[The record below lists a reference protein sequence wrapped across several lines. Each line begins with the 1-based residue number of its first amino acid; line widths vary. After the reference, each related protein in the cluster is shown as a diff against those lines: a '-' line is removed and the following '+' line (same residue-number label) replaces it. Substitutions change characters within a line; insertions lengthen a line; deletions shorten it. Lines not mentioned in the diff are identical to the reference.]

1 MMEASERVRPTP
13 GTTGATP
20 DAEGATPAPDAPRAF
35 PRARAVGK
43 FLFAGSEKLYVRGVT
58 YGTFRPDADGHEYPP
73 PAIVDRDFALMARH
87 GFNAVRTYTAPPRWL
102 LDLAQQHGL
111 RLLIGLGGERSIGYV
126 CEGRWSRKHEEAFL
140 EAARACYGH
149 PAVLAFAV
157 ANEIP
162 ASIVRWLGAPRV
174 ERHVERL
181 CALVRRRD
189 PGALVTYVSYP
200 TTEYLRLPFLDFH
213 CFNVYLEQRERLEAY
228 LARLQNLVGDQPLV
242 LAEIGL
248 DSMRNGEDR
257 QAETLAWQ
265 VRSSFASGAAGAFV
279 YAWTDEWHRG
289 GEDVHDWAFGLTRRD
304 RSPKPALAAVER
316 AMREV
321 PFSPEGPWPRI
332 SVVVCSYNGS
342 RTLRDCL
349 EGLAKLEYPDF
360 EVIVVDDGSKDNVS
374 AIASEYDVRLI
385 RTENRGLSSARNT
398 GMEAATGEIV
408 AYTDDDARPDP
419 HWLYYLGDAYRR
431 GNDAGVGGPN
441 IVPPDDGWIAQCV
454 AASPGG
460 PAHVLL
466 SDQVAE
472 HIPGCN
478 MSFRK
483 RALQAIDGF
492 DVRYRTAGDD
502 VDLCWRLTERGL
514 PLGFRAGAMV
524 WHHRRGS
531 VRTYWRQ
538 QVGYGRAEALLE
550 GKWPERYN
558 ALGHVTWAGSIYG
571 TGLARA
577 WELRRSRIYQGAW
590 GLAPF
595 QRLYEPAAS
604 TIGSLILVPE
614 WYLGVA
620 WLALFALAGVL
631 WAPLRFAIPLFAL
644 AAAAPLALAVT
655 NAANVRF
662 PYPARDRRERWLR
675 RPLTAYLYA
684 MQPLARLHGR
694 LKHGLT
700 PWRDRSGAGFVAPTV
715 RSRRVWCEQGASA
728 AARLDAIER
737 DLRSRNVPV
746 RRGGDF
752 DRWDLE
758 LRGGPFAAARM
769 RMAVEE
775 HAGGRQLVRLR
786 AWPRVSVAAS
796 LLAAGLGALAIV
808 AARDSVAAAGLL
820 GALALG
826 LAAGLALGA
835 GAALAACLG
844 SMGRAQAR
852 WK

>member
-1 MMEASERVRPTP
+1 MLDPQERALT
-13 GTTGATP
+13 
-20 DAEGATPAPDAPRAF
+20 APNAVHTSPESALAANAAPHVFA
-35 PRARAVGK
+35 RARAEGK
-43 FLFAGSEKLYVRGVT
+43 FLFAGDEKLYVRGVT
-58 YGTFRPDADGHEYPP
+58 YGTFRPDEDGHEYPSRE
-73 PAIVDRDFALMARH
+73 IVDRDFALIASH

-102 LDLAQQHGL
+102 LDLAQKHGL
-111 RLLIGLGGERSIGYV
+111 RFLIGLGGERSIGYV
-126 CEGRWSRKHEEAFL
+126 CEGRWNAKHEQAFL
-140 EAARACYGH
+140 DAARECFGH
-149 PAVLAFAV
+149 PAVLAFAI

-162 ASIVRWLGAPRV
+162 ASIVRWLGARRV

-181 CALVRRRD
+181 CTLVRRRD

-200 TTEYLRLPFLDFH
+200 TTEYLRLPFLDLH
-213 CFNVYLEQRERLEAY
+213 CFNVYLEQREKLEAY
-228 LARLQNLVGDQPLV
+228 LARLHNLTGDRPLV

-248 DSMRNGEDR
+248 DSFRNGEDR

-265 VRSSFASGAAGAFV
+265 VRSTFASGAAGAFV

-289 GEDVHDWAFGLTRRD
+289 GEDVFDWEFGLTRRD

-321 PFSPEGPWPRI
+321 PFAPAGAWPRV

-349 EGLAKLEYPDF
+349 EGLERLEYPDF
-360 EVIVVDDGSKDNVS
+360 EVIVVDDGSTDNVS
-374 AIASEYDVRLI
+374 EIASEFDVRLI

-419 HWLYYLGDAYRR
+419 HWLYYLADAFRR
-431 GNDAGVGGPN
+431 GTDSGVGGPN

-466 SDQVAE
+466 SDQEAE

-478 MSFRK
+478 MAFRK
-483 RALQAIDGF
+483 RALQSIDGF

-531 VRTYWRQ
+531 VRTYWKQ

-550 GKWPERYN
+550 AKWPERYN
-558 ALGHVTWAGSIYG
+558 ALGHVAWAGSIYG
-571 TGLARA
+571 AGLSRG
-577 WELRRSRIYQGAW
+577 WNLQRPRIYQGSW

-595 QRLYEPAAS
+595 QRLYEPHEG
-604 TIGSLILVPE
+604 TLESLILMPE

-620 WLALFALAGVL
+620 LLAVFALAGAL
-631 WAPLRFAIPLFAL
+631 WAPLRFAIALFAL

-655 NAANVRF
+655 NAARVRF
-662 PYPARDRRERWLR
+662 PYPARDLRERLLR
-675 RPLTAYLYA
+675 RPLTAFLHA

-700 PWRDRSGAGFVAPTV
+700 PWRDRSGAGIAAPIV
-715 RSRRVWCEQGASA
+715 HARRIWCERSRPTE
-728 AARLDAIER
+728 ER
-737 DLRSRNVPV
+737 IDIIDLGLRTRGIPV

-775 HAGGRQLVRLR
+775 HAGGQQLVRLR
-786 AWPRVSVAAS
+786 AWPRVSPAAAS
-796 LLAAGLGALAIV
+796 LALLFAGLAV
-808 AARDSVAAAGLL
+808 TSARDSIAAAVLL

-826 LAAGLALGA
+826 LAASMALGA
-835 GAALAACLG
+835 GAAMAA
-844 SMGRAQAR
+844 SRDAMGRAEVR
-852 WK
+852 WR

>member
-1 MMEASERVRPTP
+1 MSLHEAE
-13 GTTGATP
+13 
-20 DAEGATPAPDAPRAF
+20 PAVAF
-35 PRARAVGK
+35 PTTPHAFARARAEGK

-73 PAIVDRDFALMARH
+73 PATVNRDFELMARH

-102 LDLAQQHGL
+102 LDLAQKHGL

-126 CEGRWSRKHEEAFL
+126 CEGRWSRALEEAYIA
-140 EAARACYGH
+140 AARSCFGH
-149 PAVLAFAV
+149 PAVLAFAL

-162 ASIVRWLGAPRV
+162 ASIVRWLGPRRV

-181 CALVRRRD
+181 CALVRRAD

-200 TTEYLRLPFLDFH
+200 TTEYLQLPFLDFH
-213 CFNVYLEQRERLEAY
+213 CFNVYLEQREKLEAY
-228 LARLQNLVGDQPLV
+228 LARLQNLTGDRPLV

-265 VRSSFASGAAGAFV
+265 VRSTFASGASGAFV

-289 GEDVHDWAFGLTRRD
+289 GEEVHDWAFGLTRRD

-321 PFSPEGPWPRI
+321 PFAPVGTWPRI

-349 EGLAKLEYPDF
+349 EGLKRLEYPNF
-360 EVIVVDDGSKDNVS
+360 EVIVVDDGSRDNVS
-374 AIASEYDVRLI
+374 AIASEYPVRLI

-419 HWLYYLGDAYRR
+419 HWLHYLADAFQRGD
-431 GNDAGVGGPN
+431 DAGVGGPN

-466 SDQVAE
+466 SDQEAE

-483 RALQAIDGF
+483 SALQSISGF

-514 PLGFRAGAMV
+514 KLGFRAGAMV
-524 WHHRRGS
+524 WHHRRGE

-558 ALGHVTWAGSIYG
+558 ALGHTTWAGSIYG
-571 TGLARA
+571 AGLSRPWTVPAP
-577 WELRRSRIYQGAW
+577 RIYQGSW

-595 QRLYEPAAS
+595 QRIYEQPAG
-604 TIGSLILVPE
+604 TLDSLILMPE

-620 WLALFALAGVL
+620 MLALFALAGAF
-631 WAPLRFAIPLFAL
+631 WSPLRLAIALFVL
-644 AAAAPLALAVT
+644 AAVAPIALAVT
-655 NAANVRF
+655 NAARVRF
-662 PYPARDRRERWLR
+662 PYPAKNWRERLLR
-675 RPLTAYLYA
+675 RPLTAYLHA

-700 PWRDRSGAGFVAPTV
+700 PWRNRGGAGFAAPGLRT
-715 RSRRVWCEQGASA
+715 RSIWCEQGGPA
-728 AARLDAIER
+728 AERIDVIAR
-737 DLRSRNVPV
+737 DLKSRGVPV
-746 RRGGDF
+746 RVGGDF

-758 LRGGPFAAARM
+758 LGGGPFAAARVQL
-769 RMAVEE
+769 AVEE
-775 HAGGRQLVRLR
+775 HAGGRQLVRFR
-786 AWPRVSVAAS
+786 AWPSVSVPAAA
-796 LLAAGLGALAIV
+796 LAVLLAALAVAAVQGGVIAAMLLGAVALGLVAWMTLGAGTALAAGLGAV
-808 AARDSVAAAGLL
+808 
-820 GALALG
+820 
-826 LAAGLALGA
+826 
-835 GAALAACLG
+835 
-844 SMGRAQAR
+844 GRAERR

>member
-1 MMEASERVRPTP
+1 MP
-13 GTTGATP
+13 
-20 DAEGATPAPDAPRAF
+20 EGAPLGPVLPAPEARKPFA
-35 PRARAVGK
+35 RARAEGK
-43 FLFAGSEKLYVRGVT
+43 FLFAGGEKLYVRGVT
-58 YGTFRPDADGHEYPP
+58 YGTFRPDPEGHEYPS
-73 PAIVDRDFALMARH
+73 PAIVERDFALMAAH

-102 LDLAQQHGL
+102 LDLAEAHGL

-126 CEGRWSRKHEEAFL
+126 CEGRWNAEHERAFL
-140 EAARACYGH
+140 DAASECYGH
-149 PAVLAFAV
+149 PAVLAFAI

-162 ASIVRWLGAPRV
+162 ASIVRWLGAKRV

-181 CALVRRRD
+181 CTLVRRRD

-200 TTEYLRLPFLDFH
+200 TTEYLWLPFLDFH
-213 CFNVYLEQRERLEAY
+213 CFNVYLEQREKLEAY
-228 LARLQNLVGDQPLV
+228 LARLQNLTGDRPLV

-248 DSMRNGEDR
+248 DSVRNGEER

-265 VRSSFASGAAGAFV
+265 VRTTFASGAAGAFV

-289 GEDVHDWAFGLTRRD
+289 GEDVYDWAFGLTRRD
-304 RSPKPALAAVER
+304 RSPKPALDAVER

-321 PFSPEGPWPRI
+321 PFAPDGDWPRI

-349 EGLAKLEYPDF
+349 DGLMRVEYPNF
-360 EVIVVDDGSKDNVS
+360 EVIVVDDGSKDSVS

-419 HWLYYLGDAYRR
+419 HWLYYLADAFRR
-431 GNDAGVGGPN
+431 GTDSGVGGPHH
-441 IVPPDDGWIAQCV
+441 VPPDDGGIAQCV

-466 SDQVAE
+466 SDQSAE

-478 MSFRK
+478 MAFRK
-483 RALQAIDGF
+483 RALQSIDGF

-502 VDLCWRLTERGL
+502 VDLCWRLAERGL

-524 WHHRRGS
+524 WHHRRGE
-531 VRTYWRQ
+531 VRTYWKQ

-550 GKWPERYN
+550 AKWPERYN
-558 ALGHVTWAGSIYG
+558 ALGHVAWAGSIYG
-571 TGLARA
+571 AGLSRA
-577 WELRRSRIYQGAW
+577 WNLKRPRIYQGSW

-595 QRLYEPAAS
+595 QRLYEPHEGTLAS
-604 TIGSLILVPE
+604 SILMPE
-614 WYLGVA
+614 WYLGVTL
-620 WLALFALAGVL
+620 LAVFALAGAFWV
-631 WAPLRFAIPLFAL
+631 PLRFAIAL
-644 AAAAPLALAVT
+644 LGVAAAAPLALAIT
-655 NAANVRF
+655 NAAQVRF
-662 PYPARDRRERWLR
+662 PYPARDLRERLLR
-675 RPLTAYLYA
+675 RPLTAFLHA

-700 PWRDRSGAGFVAPTV
+700 PWRDRSGAGVAAPVART
-715 RSRRVWCEQGASA
+715 RSIWCDEGRPAV
-728 AARLDAIER
+728 ER
-737 DLRSRNVPV
+737 IDIIDLDLRTRGTPV

-758 LRGGPFAAARM
+758 VRGGTFAATRI

-775 HAGGRQLVRLR
+775 HAGGRQFVRLR

-796 LLAAGLGALAIV
+796 LLALLLGTLAIV
-808 AARDSVAAAGLL
+808 AARESVVAAGLL

-826 LAAGLALGA
+826 FVASMALGA
-835 GAALAACLG
+835 GAAMAASLAAIE
-844 SMGRAQAR
+844 RAKAR
-852 WK
+852 WR

>member
-1 MMEASERVRPTP
+1 MNVEPAATASAAP
-13 GTTGATP
+13 GGF
-20 DAEGATPAPDAPRAF
+20 E
-35 PRARAVGK
+35 RARAEGK
-43 FLFAGSEKLYVRGVT
+43 FLFAGNEKLYVRGVT

-102 LDLAQQHGL
+102 LDLAQGHGL

-126 CEGRWSRKHEEAFL
+126 CEGRWSRQHEQAFL
-140 EAARACYGH
+140 DAARECFGH
-149 PAVLAFAV
+149 PAVLAFAI

-162 ASIVRWLGAPRV
+162 ASIVRWLGARRV

-181 CALVRRRD
+181 CTLVRRQD
-189 PGALVTYVSYP
+189 PQALVTYVSYP

-213 CFNVYLEQRERLEAY
+213 CFNVYLEQREKLEAY
-228 LARLQNLVGDQPLV
+228 LARLQNLTGDRPLV

-248 DSMRNGEDR
+248 DSVRNGEER

-265 VRSSFASGAAGAFV
+265 VRTTFASGAAGAFV

-289 GEDVHDWAFGLTRRD
+289 GEDVYDWAFGLTRRD

-321 PFSPEGPWPRI
+321 PFPSTGDWPRI

-342 RTLRDCL
+342 RTIRDCL
-349 EGLAKLEYPDF
+349 EGLERLEYPDF
-360 EVIVVDDGSKDNVS
+360 EVIVVDDGSKDDVS
-374 AIASEYDVRLI
+374 AIASEFDVRLI

-419 HWLYYLGDAYRR
+419 HWLYYLADAFRR
-431 GNDAGVGGPN
+431 GTDSGVGGPN

-466 SDQVAE
+466 SDQSAE

-558 ALGHVTWAGSIYG
+558 ALGHVSWAGSIYG
-571 TGLARA
+571 AGLSRA
-577 WELRRSRIYQGAW
+577 WSLRSPRIYQGSW

-595 QRLYEPAAS
+595 QRLYEPQDS
-604 TIGSLILVPE
+604 TLASLILMPE

-620 WLALFALAGVL
+620 LLAVFALAGAF
-631 WAPLRFAIPLFAL
+631 WPPLRFAVAL
-644 AAAAPLALAVT
+644 LALVAAAPLALAVT
-655 NAANVRF
+655 NAARVRF
-662 PYPARDRRERWLR
+662 PYPARDLRERLLR
-675 RPLTAYLYA
+675 RPLTAYLHA
-684 MQPLARLHGR
+684 VQPLARLHGR

-700 PWRDRSGAGFVAPTV
+700 PWRDRGGAGLAPPVAHA
-715 RSRRVWCEQGASA
+715 RRIWCERGRPPAE
-728 AARLDAIER
+728 RIDMIDLDFRVRGIPA
-737 DLRSRNVPV
+737 

-758 LRGGPFAAARM
+758 LRGGPFAGARL

-775 HAGGRQLVRLR
+775 HAEGRQLVRLR
-786 AWPRVSVAAS
+786 AWPRVSVPAT
-796 LLAAGLGALAIV
+796 LLALFLATLAV
-808 AARDSVAAAGLL
+808 FAARDSVVAAALL

-826 LAAGLALGA
+826 LGTSMALGA
-835 GAALAACLG
+835 SAAMAAGRAAL
-844 SMGRAQAR
+844 GRAAAR
-852 WK
+852 WT